1 MAMLWRM
8 DRSSVFSPEMTT
20 AQNTQGFPP
29 TAIMPWG
36 VEEL

>member
-1 MAMLWRM
+1 M
-8 DRSSVFSPEMTT
+8 DRRTLISSAFSPEMTT
-20 AQNTQGFPP
+20 AQNTHFSPP